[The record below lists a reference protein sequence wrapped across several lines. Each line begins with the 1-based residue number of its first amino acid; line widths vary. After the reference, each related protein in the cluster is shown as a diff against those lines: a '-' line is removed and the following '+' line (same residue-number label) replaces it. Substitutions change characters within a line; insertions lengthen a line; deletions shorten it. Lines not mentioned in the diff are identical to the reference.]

1 MATKHPA
8 PPRKKKKNKNRVSRK
23 PSYAHEL
30 KGFNISKILIQY
42 KLMQRITVS
51 SIKFPIIIFTE
62 VEKNPF

>member
-8 PPRKKKKNKNRVSRK
+8 PRKEKTKQNRVSRK

-30 KGFNISKILIQY
+30 KDFNISKILIQY
-42 KLMQRITVS
+42 KLMQRIAVS